1 MIKLQENGFR
11 PYLVGGCV
19 RDFFL
24 NKQIK
29 DFDIE
34 VFNLEF
40 LENIIPLLEKFG
52 NVNCVG
58 KSFGVLKLSTKNFE
72 FDFSLPRTEQK
83 IGKTHKDF
91 IVKTY
96 SKLSFECKLIKFL
109 SNNYRKHNQIRFYN
123 LNIFHLNLC

>member
-1 MIKLQENGFR
+1 MFTTTTKIDIPNLLIDILIKLQENGYR

-58 KSFGVLKLSTKNFE
+58 KSFGF
-72 FDFSLPRTEQK
+72 
-83 IGKTHKDF
+83 
-91 IVKTY
+91 
-96 SKLSFECKLIKFL
+96 
-109 SNNYRKHNQIRFYN
+109 
-123 LNIFHLNLC
+123 